1 MQFLDEVTI
10 RVHSGKGWNGIV
22 AWRHE
27 AGVPYGWPSGWNGW
41 KWWSV
46 ILQAVQDD
54 NTLLYYKYHREFK
67 ANAGEPGR
75 SKDQYGADAD
85 DLILSVPVGT
95 VVRDKQKWHILHHF
109 TKVGEKRT
117 IVPWWAGGRGNM
129 QFKDAVN
136 QYPEF
141 ALLGEPSQYKE
152 VTLEL
157 QLFADVALIGT
168 PSVGKSSLIN
178 TISNTK
184 AKVAE
189 YSFTTLIPH
198 LWSVQVDDE
207 KFNVVDVPGLIQG
220 AASGKWLGNDFLRH
234 ILKTRVLTFVTDIT
248 RYESGMDDIPML
260 FNELKQYVEEKFVK
274 TDYFG
279 DPIHDVVVRIEQD
292 HDHELL
298 YFVME
303 ATQNGEKRVMM
314 KKIIQF
320 VINKQD
326 LISDD
331 EIEREYLH
339 TMRKTIQTYYQE
351 TFDTSPTDNILFHS
365 THIVSSATH
374 HGIDDRKK
382 SLAHYMTLLPTIQL
396 YEQIVIREEYDDAPL
411 VTDITEQEEKV
422 LEEGGY
428 LEDQDLDYKHIRY
441 IQDPA
446 ISKLVFTLMRGN
458 DEAEMRF
465 WKTLSE
471 RGAVDALTG
480 AWIRRG
486 DILKVRSYY
495 EWVEDKYI
503 VF

>member
-1 MQFLDEVTI
+1 
-10 RVHSGKGWNGIV
+10 
-22 AWRHE
+22 
-27 AGVPYGWPSGWNGW
+27 
-41 KWWSV
+41 
-46 ILQAVQDD
+46 
-54 NTLLYYKYHREFK
+54 
-67 ANAGEPGR
+67 
-75 SKDQYGADAD
+75 
-85 DLILSVPVGT
+85 
-95 VVRDKQKWHILHHF
+95 
-109 TKVGEKRT
+109 
-117 IVPWWAGGRGNM
+117 
-129 QFKDAVN
+129 
-136 QYPEF
+136 
-141 ALLGEPSQYKE
+141 
-152 VTLEL
+152 
-157 QLFADVALIGT
+157 
-168 PSVGKSSLIN
+168 
-178 TISNTK
+178 
-184 AKVAE
+184 
-189 YSFTTLIPH
+189 
-198 LWSVQVDDE
+198 
-207 KFNVVDVPGLIQG
+207 
-220 AASGKWLGNDFLRH
+220 
-234 ILKTRVLTFVTDIT
+234 
-248 RYESGMDDIPML
+248 MDDIPML

-480 AWIRRG
+480 A
-486 DILKVRSYY
+486 
-495 EWVEDKYI
+495 
-503 VF
+503 